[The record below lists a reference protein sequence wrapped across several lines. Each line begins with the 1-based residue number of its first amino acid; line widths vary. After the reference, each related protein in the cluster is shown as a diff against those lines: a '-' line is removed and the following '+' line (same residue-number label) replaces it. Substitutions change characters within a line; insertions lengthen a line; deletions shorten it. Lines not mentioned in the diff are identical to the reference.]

1 MPLTKATDRVHK
13 RRWVDPR
20 ALDESTCT
28 SCSLATATAPNT
40 ANACR
45 LRSRANQFAVRPA
58 HAFSLPYALLF
69 HLSSRRSCALVPASR
84 RRFPT
89 ETQSRMSV
97 FNASSS
103 GSSSGGS
110 ESAKGESGGSSGTL
124 FDNKFAADGGG
135 YDGKCDLADVKAAL
149 KECEGLTGAALEV
162 CRPATATHSEASS
175 CLLHYLRQES
185 S

>member
-1 MPLTKATDRVHK
+1 
-13 RRWVDPR
+13 
-20 ALDESTCT
+20 
-28 SCSLATATAPNT
+28 
-40 ANACR
+40 
-45 LRSRANQFAVRPA
+45 
-58 HAFSLPYALLF
+58 
-69 HLSSRRSCALVPASR
+69 
-84 RRFPT
+84 
-89 ETQSRMSV
+89 MSV

-103 GSSSGGS
+103 GS

-185 S
+185 SWIAASRTRAGMWRGVVK